1 MSDRP
6 TVYASNFASW
16 RTAGHHGPGRKIS
29 VMATPRKPY
38 QFGDVCAPLLMPYED
53 DLVELRREQ
62 ITERE
67 YFLRLA
73 VSLAGRWN
81 EGQLAPGELGVA
93 DSAWWFRGR
102 KFRLPDEGAALVQ
115 DGDSLL
121 CVCAR
126 PGPKRT
132 HRCHVELVAEYLV
145 RAGWDVVLYGQ
156 RLTWFEP
163 VYRCA
168 ACGNDLAIKVQAGRA
183 ACPECS
189 TSWWVNRKGIHWAD
203 GARYRGVFVA

>member
-16 RTAGHHGPGRKIS
+16 RTAGHHGSGRKIS
-29 VMATPRKPY
+29 VMAQPRMPY
-38 QFGDVCAPLLMPYED
+38 QFGDSCAPLLMPCGQ

-73 VSLAGRWN
+73 VKLAERWN
-81 EGQLAPGELGVA
+81 DGLLKPGALGVA
-93 DSAWWFRGR
+93 DSTWWYRGR
-102 KFRLPDEGAALVQ
+102 EFRLPPEGSAWVQ

-126 PGPKRT
+126 PGPSRT

-145 RAGWDVVLYGQ
+145 RAGWDVVLYG
-156 RLTWFEP
+156 RKLTWFTP

-168 ACGNDLAIKVQAGRA
+168 ACGNDRTIAVQAGRA
-183 ACPECS
+183 TCPECS
-189 TSWWVNRKGIHWAD
+189 TSWWVNRRGTHWED
-203 GARYRGVFVA
+203 GNRYRGVLVV